1 MDDGSHLSWIIVI
14 LLLAG
19 AMFFAFAET
28 AFASVSRTRLKTVAD
43 RGDSRGEKAL
53 YIKDNMDRAITTILI
68 GTNVTHLATATIVT
82 VEVTRRWGVS
92 AVSISTL
99 VTTLVVFFAG
109 EMLPKS
115 IARKYCERMSL
126 ATAGL
131 LRFFMVVLYPIAWVL
146 TAIGNAVAKMSHSEN
161 QVTVT
166 EDELYDMITEMKDA
180 GSLDQ
185 GQADLIGAA
194 LMFGDVAVESV
205 LTSRA
210 DLCVVDID
218 DSPRKILEEV
228 RNKAHSR
235 FPVYEGDVDHIIGI
249 LQIRTFIKA
258 YMRQGDDLDVRS
270 ILDEAYFIHQSTEI
284 DDLLSVMS
292 RKKLNMAIVMDN
304 FGGTLGAVTVEDI
317 LERLV
322 GDIWDEEDT
331 VREEMINLGGG
342 VYDVDVSTPVG
353 DVFEALGIDF
363 DYDDEEDEELVNTL
377 FGQICYEQF
386 RQAPEVGDRFD
397 WRGLEVEVSQ
407 MDFNR
412 IRRLH
417 VHALPESQT
426 SLEADGGD
434 E

>member
-1 MDDGSHLSWIIVI
+1 MDDGSHLSWIIIVF
-14 LLLAG
+14 LLAG

-53 YIKDNMDRAITTILI
+53 FIKDNMDRAITTILI

-82 VEVTRRWGVS
+82 VEVTHRWGVT
-92 AVSISTL
+92 AVGISTII
-99 VTTLVVFFAG
+99 TTLVVFFAG

-115 IARKYCERMSL
+115 IARKYCERFSL
-126 ATAGL
+126 ATAEL
-131 LRFFMVVLYPIAWVL
+131 LHFFMVILQPFAWGL
-146 TAIGNAVAKMSHSEN
+146 TAIGNAIAGLSKGEA

-166 EDELYDMITEMKDA
+166 EDELFDIIEDMKEA
-180 GSLDQ
+180 GTLDE
-185 GQADLIGAA
+185 GKGNLIGAA

-218 DSPRKILEEV
+218 LPPRDILELV
-228 RNKAHSR
+228 RNQAHSR
-235 FPVYEGDVDHIIGI
+235 FPVFEGDIDHIIGV

-258 YMRQGDDLDVRS
+258 YLREGDALDVRS

-317 LERLV
+317 VERLV

-331 VREEMINLGGG
+331 IQEEMVDLGDG
-342 VYDVDVSTPVG
+342 VYDVGVSTPVG

-363 DYDDEEDEELVNTL
+363 DYDAGDEELVNTL
-377 FGQICYEQF
+377 IGQVCYEQF
-386 RQAPEVGDRFD
+386 RQAPEVGDTFD

-407 MDFNR
+407 MDYNR

-417 VHALPESQT
+417 VHALLVESGPEST
-426 SLEADGGD
+426 DRGD